1 MLFWP
6 LPVKGLHEPLFHT
19 EPNSLIRQRTG
30 LAILLWDTPSMLFF
44 GRSPSG
50 WQDAHKHAYNDL
62 IQRLWAIKR
71 LRFHSFFH
79 GEQNKWLK
87 N

>member
-1 MLFWP
+1 
-6 LPVKGLHEPLFHT
+6 
-19 EPNSLIRQRTG
+19 
-30 LAILLWDTPSMLFF
+30 MLFF

-71 LRFHSFFH
+71 LRFHSSFH